1 MSPTKLVAAEG
12 TIQLKD
18 VWAIRVGLA
27 LSKRT
32 VNLRA
37 DSNAIEHRFVAIGT
51 GGTHQLHE
59 SNQSNPKH
67 ALRIAV
73 EDACTLS

>member
-1 MSPTKLVAAEG
+1 MGHTQNEPGFVMRRPWNDGRMVGAKKPLKP
-12 TIQLKD
+12 KD

-37 DSNAIEHRFVAIGT
+37 DSNAIEHRFVAIGNGRYSST
-51 GGTHQLHE
+51 
-59 SNQSNPKH
+59 S
-67 ALRIAV
+67 
-73 EDACTLS
+73 